1 MGSEQMRRAACTIVS
16 LNYLPYA
23 RVLCTSYLRHH
34 PGWAF
39 YVLLVDRLPG
49 GVDLAQE
56 EFGLELVENLEIPNF
71 QSVAFKY
78 DVLELNTNVKPTF
91 LKSLFARGFDQV
103 VYLDPDI
110 FVYQELESVFSALQE
125 HAIVVTPHSL
135 SPNPD
140 DIQSEVIFLM
150 GGVFNL
156 GFVALSKCAE
166 TDRFLSWWEQRC
178 LDFAYNEPRKG
189 MFVDQKWMNLV
200 PCFFDKVKILKQPG
214 CNMAFWNLHERH
226 LSSENGSL
234 TVNQTC
240 PLEFFHFSGISV
252 DGGDQLS
259 RRRCPYTLANR
270 PDLRPIYEDYRARLL
285 QSGFREFKTRGYA
298 FGTFENGQHINHLT
312 RSLFAANIGRFE
324 GEDPFNCSS
333 RFYAWAK
340 SSRLLSARDS
350 SNSYSSETYSKGD
363 FRLRMVHSMFRLAL
377 RILGADRYSVL
388 LKYLSYVSI
397 LRNQRDVFTV

>member
-1 MGSEQMRRAACTIVS
+1 
-16 LNYLPYA
+16 
-23 RVLCTSYLRHH
+23 
-34 PGWAF
+34 
-39 YVLLVDRLPG
+39 
-49 GVDLAQE
+49 
-56 EFGLELVENLEIPNF
+56 LELVENLEIPNF
-71 QSVAFKY
+71 RSVAFKY

-156 GFVALSKCAE
+156 GFLALSKCAE

-226 LSSENGSL
+226 LSSGNGSL
-234 TVNQTC
+234 TVNQTS
-240 PLEFFHFSGISV
+240 PLDSFTSAVSPWMAATNFLGAGAHT
-252 DGGDQLS
+252 LS
-259 RRRCPYTLANR
+259 QIGRTCGQSMKTIALGSCRAGFASSKPANTLWHIR
-270 PDLRPIYEDYRARLL
+270 
-285 QSGFREFKTRGYA
+285 
-298 FGTFENGQHINHLT
+298 NGQYINHLT
-312 RSLFAANIGRFE
+312 RSLYAANIGRLKAKIRLTVLPDSILGQVVQTPQRTGLIEFVQFGDLLE
-324 GEDPFNCSS
+324 G
-333 RFYAWAK
+333 R
-340 SSRLLSARDS
+340 LSA
-350 SNSYSSETYSKGD
+350 
-363 FRLRMVHSMFRLAL
+363 
-377 RILGADRYSVL
+377 
-388 LKYLSYVSI
+388 
-397 LRNQRDVFTV
+397 